1 MTESVKDFPVK
12 ENQVVKDNRD
22 KRAGIAMAMRLTLVL
37 ELFLKPRQPLFLWP
51 SLWAGSLSLR
61 NVPVND
67 ETLNGIR
74 RFQKRFRTSW
84 QHLRQQLWWQKMTG
98 RSAWR

>member
-1 MTESVKDFPVK
+1 MATSVKEV
-12 ENQVVKDNRD
+12 NAVKDNRD
-22 KRAGIAMAMRLTLVL
+22 ERAGVVMVMRLTLVL

-74 RFQKRFRTSW
+74 RFQKLFRNPW
-84 QHLRQQLWWQKMTG
+84 QH
-98 RSAWR
+98 